1 MRLLLIE
8 NGILA
13 DNGTPSTES
22 SLVNAARDA
31 YQAIVDD
38 KNSKEVQVGEESRD
52 LTKDYGAEDI
62 FRALKGKCIS
72 QDSGEYNYE
81 LCWMDRTTQK
91 SKKGGGNTGLGNFAR
106 FDVMDVDEEINAEGK
121 GLGVGKRTTLIYE
134 NGQHCWNGPNRMTT
148 VVLACAERDE
158 IWKVSEL
165 EKCVYRMDVGSP
177 VACES
182 ETLKENTTAGPKD
195 EL

>member
-1 MRLLLIE
+1 M
-8 NGILA
+8 
-13 DNGTPSTES
+13 S
-22 SLVNAARDA
+22 SARDA
-31 YQAIVDD
+31 YQAITDE
-38 KNSKEVQVGEESRD
+38 KSSKEAQIGEENRD

-62 FRALKGKCIS
+62 FRALKGKCIN

-106 FDVMDVDEEINAEGK
+106 FDSIEVDEDVNAEGK
-121 GLGVGKRTTLIYE
+121 GLGVGKRMTLVYE

-148 VVLACAERDE
+148 VVLACAEKDE
-158 IWKVSEL
+158 IWKVVEL
-165 EKCVYRMDVGSP
+165 EKCVYRMDVGTP

-182 ETLKENTTAGPKD
+182 ETLKENATAGPKD